1 MPSPRVIMKS
11 KTSLL
16 SALFA
21 VSCAFSLGASAGCL
35 CGPGPNVGGYD
46 DGMGEDPPKTL
57 QGITF
62 VESEKGDPTVIGCA
76 DGQREGFADLTK
88 HKRIAGCLGTW
99 EGTKS
104 MRDKP
109 TGKACGDDGEVCEVP
124 ADVCAAG
131 WHICGSDGQARDL
144 KTHTSWKACQEQ
156 TGPGKFIS
164 AMSHGQT
171 DELCPPPPT
180 PSTVFPCMDS
190 GICSESVCCGE
201 DCQFGKCRDAVWRG
215 KTMISLG
222 KAEGCGAVSSEAN
235 GGILCC
241 YDGAGAPKPATAPTK
256 TDAKGNPTDMKAADS
271 GDPADPADPNAD
283 PATPSPAD
291 IKAGV
296 AGDPTKSTATP
307 PPAPTDSTNSTNST
321 NSTKTS
327 AAPTKA
333 APADA
338 TKK

>member
-1 MPSPRVIMKS
+1 MLSARMTVIRS
-11 KTSLL
+11 LLKTSLAL
-16 SALFA
+16 SF
-21 VSCAFSLGASAGCL
+21 VFSLGASAGCL

-62 VESEKGDPTVIGCA
+62 VESEKGDPAVVGCA
-76 DGQREGFADLTK
+76 DGQREGFADLKK
-88 HKRIAGCLGTW
+88 HKRIAGCLGKW

-109 TGKACGDDGEVCEVP
+109 TGNACGDDGDVCDVP

-131 WHICGSDGQARDL
+131 WHVCGTDGKARDL

-156 TGPGKFIS
+156 TGPGKFIA

-180 PSTVFPCMDS
+180 PSTNFPCMDS
-190 GICSESVCCGE
+190 GICSESICCGE
-201 DCQFGKCRDAVWRG
+201 DCQFGKCRDAIWRG

-241 YDGAGAPKPATAPTK
+241 YDGSGAPKPSAPTKADTKSGPADAKAADPSKAGADPTKAVATPGADPTKAAATPGADPTKAAATPGAKVDPAKAPTK
-256 TDAKGNPTDMKAADS
+256 TS
-271 GDPADPADPNAD
+271 
-283 PATPSPAD
+283 
-291 IKAGV
+291 
-296 AGDPTKSTATP
+296 
-307 PPAPTDSTNSTNST
+307 
-321 NSTKTS
+321 
-327 AAPTKA
+327 APTKA
-333 APADA
+333 PPAG
-338 TKK
+338 